1 MPDPGAVSSPDGRRS
16 SHRLTRYLRNLVA
29 GTQTHDASDSDL
41 MEQFVAHTQDKER
54 RFGASL
60 TRTYR

>member
-1 MPDPGAVSSPDGRRS
+1 MAGDHP
-16 SHRLTRYLRNLVA
+16 HRLTRYLRNLVA
-29 GTQTHDASDSDL
+29 GTQTHDASDYEL